1 MQVLWNKSTYEFK
14 EFSMRHV
21 MDYLKEKKVFLTSQI
36 NESTFDDY
44 VVFRMGQ
51 TARRL
56 PVQKELQTLGEF
68 IKSYLVKHRYIPARL
83 WLDGQFLPKI
93 DIR

>member
-1 MQVLWNKSTYEFK
+1 M
-14 EFSMRHV
+14 
-21 MDYLKEKKVFLTSQI
+21 YLKEKKVTLTNQI

-44 VVFRMGQ
+44 VVFRMAQ
-51 TARRL
+51 TERRL

-68 IKSYLVKHRYIPARL
+68 IKSYLVKHKYIPARL
-83 WLDGQFLPKI
+83 WLDGQILPKI